1 MPHLPSEEETGTG
14 ITEKV
19 AKNPSS
25 QTESTASDHDLHDNE
40 HGTAKV
46 KATAQDHASK
56 GPQIPTEL
64 PPKEGTKE
72 ELKAK
77 AAELN
82 K

>member
-1 MPHLPSEEETGTG
+1 MPHLPSEEETEIG

-25 QTESTASDHDLHDNE
+25 QTESTASHHDIHDNE

-56 GPQIPTEL
+56 GPQIPI
-64 PPKEGTKE
+64 G
-72 ELKAK
+72 
-77 AAELN
+77 
-82 K
+82 

>member
-1 MPHLPSEEETGTG
+1 MPHLPTEEEAPSNL
-14 ITEKV
+14 TEKV

-25 QTESTASDHDLHDNE
+25 QTESTASHHDMHDNE

-56 GPQIPTEL
+56 GPAIPDEM
-64 PPKEGTKE
+64 PEKASKE
-72 ELKAK
+72 ELKAR